1 MSDPSSAPPK
11 TIIIQLL
18 KAERDENAPAD
29 PELAETQADELRAAG
44 VGRWGTDE
52 STFIDIL
59 CRSSRAH
66 IEVLKETYER
76 KYSMSLRKAIEKET
90 GGDFK
95 RALIALQRDPINFYV
110 QQLENAVKGFGTD
123 NKTVVRILAGHDM
136 RDLKLISENFLE
148 TRGKTLVE
156 VLKSELSGN
165 FRRAAIAW
173 VSSTDPVE
181 LTAIESAMSELGS
194 FASGPPA
201 IESLSSTETMKMTAG
216 QAATLQNDLMS
227 EMWLGLGCQTDE
239 GCELNLDAGVVCLDM
254 NNAVRFAVC
263 PGAVASPGICHD
275 GDSLPGG
282 GDSDNERI
290 RIMLN
295 DLPPE
300 VATLIFTVHNKNGQ
314 DFQGVNSA
322 YVRMVMP
329 ATGHVCAIYNI
340 ESEMNTPGLM
350 FA

>member
-1 MSDPSSAPPK
+1 M
-11 TIIIQLL
+11 
-18 KAERDENAPAD
+18 
-29 PELAETQADELRAAG
+29 AG

-52 STFIDIL
+52 SKFIDIL

-66 IEVLKETYER
+66 IEVLKETYEK
-76 KYSMSLRKAIEKET
+76 KYKMSLRKAIEKET
-90 GGDFK
+90 SGDFK

-110 QQLENAVKGFGTD
+110 QQFENACKGFGTD
-123 NKTVVRILAGHDM
+123 NNTVVRILAGHDM
-136 RDLKLISENFLE
+136 RDLKLISECFLE
-148 TRGKTLVE
+148 TKGKTLVE

-181 LTAIESAMSELGS
+181 LTAIESAMSDLGS
-194 FASGPPA
+194 FANSPPA
-201 IESLSSTETMKMTAG
+201 VESLSSSETMKMTAG
-216 QAATLQNDLMS
+216 QAATLQNDLMN
-227 EMWLGLGCQTDE
+227 EMWLALGWQTEE

-263 PGAVASPGICHD
+263 PGAAATNGICHD
-275 GDSLPGG
+275 GDSSSGGGG
-282 GDSDNERI
+282 GDNEKI
-290 RIMLN
+290 RINLN

-300 VATLIFTVHNKNGQ
+300 VSTLIFTVHNRHGK
-314 DFQGVNSA
+314 DFKGVHSA

-329 ATGHVCAIYNI
+329 ATGHVCAIFNI
-340 ESEMNTPGLM
+340 EPETHTPGLL